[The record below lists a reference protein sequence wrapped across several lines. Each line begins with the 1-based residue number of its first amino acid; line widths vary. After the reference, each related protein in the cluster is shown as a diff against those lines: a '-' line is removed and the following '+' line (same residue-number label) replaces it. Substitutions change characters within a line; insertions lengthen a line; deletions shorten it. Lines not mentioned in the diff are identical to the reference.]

1 MRYQA
6 ILLLEYVLEEKKKM
20 KKKKKKKKI
29 DCSFKDE
36 ILKRKEVTS
45 FLQSLGNQLST
56 SPTQNR
62 YPIIRTA
69 QAQAQAQ
76 REEKAPPSPFSQL
89 LFPAH

>member
-1 MRYQA
+1 
-6 ILLLEYVLEEKKKM
+6 LEEKM

-29 DCSFKDE
+29 DCRFKDE

-62 YPIIRTA
+62 YPIVRTS

-76 REEKAPPSPFSQL
+76 REEKAPPLPLFSATL
-89 LFPAH
+89 PCALATKKT

>member
-6 ILLLEYVLEEKKKM
+6 ILLLEYVLEEKMKM

-56 SPTQNR
+56 GN
-62 YPIIRTA
+62 
-69 QAQAQAQ
+69 
-76 REEKAPPSPFSQL
+76 E
-89 LFPAH
+89 LFGKLWEMDVLFE